1 MKPIPKH
8 LQGTISKVRHAAEV
22 KKLKDKITE
31 LFLVC
36 REQEELI
43 TKYKAK
49 EKEHKDFCE
58 KIIDIIQEDELPF

>member
-1 MKPIPKH
+1 MKPIPIH
-8 LQGTISKVRHAAEV
+8 LQGTISKVRHVTEV

-49 EKEHKDFCE
+49 EKEHKDFCN
-58 KIIDIIQEDELPF
+58 KVIDIIQEDELPF